1 MIFHNCSQLP
11 SVWWYPWLV
20 SFCCVVEIRI
30 LDFWAPTLYLTW
42 ILDIESAVMSY
53 LSYVCPNRSILR
65 QTHILKWQT
74 SWLSI
79 FSFSFRGWGR
89 VRPLWCI
96 RQWLFKG
103 SPGNIEQLR
112 FCTSR
117 NPLTLHSSLVYA
129 SLRPLVSWCLV
140 SGIPVEPPETL
151 WGIHQ
156 KTLFRQG
163 FKPMNVFICSL
174 VTTPCIWDPCVTLSF
189 SQDELLSIK
198 TVFCGDRL

>member
-1 MIFHNCSQLP
+1 MIFHNYSQLP

-65 QTHILKWQT
+65 QTHIWKWQT

-103 SPGNIEQLR
+103 SPANIEQLR

-117 NPLTLHSSLVYA
+117 NLLTIALFL
-129 SLRPLVSWCLV
+129 SLRISETPGVLM
-140 SGIPVEPPETL
+140 SGLWNPSGTSRNIVGHSPE
-151 WGIHQ
+151 
-156 KTLFRQG
+156 
-163 FKPMNVFICSL
+163 N
-174 VTTPCIWDPCVTLSF
+174 
-189 SQDELLSIK
+189 
-198 TVFCGDRL
+198 TVQTRV